1 MRTLWAN
8 LLISGSNPGISW
20 SKASIKVTY
29 KNAFITHYIPSA
41 YRAYKFYNDIIS
53 SFFILFLVSIK
64 KNLKNK
70 RNCMRT
76 EFGHHRSCKLLESFS
91 WTKYNRWWG
100 KDFISEKR
108 YLTSKSCIYI
118 TEFKANIT
126 TSNNC
131 YPIRHCLQFECMVT
145 SDHSLPWR

>member
-20 SKASIKVTY
+20 SKASTKVTY

-64 KNLKNK
+64 KIWRIKGILW
-70 RNCMRT
+70 
-76 EFGHHRSCKLLESFS
+76 EQSLGIILESFS
-91 WTKYNRWWG
+91 WTKYNRWRG